1 MARWTIL
8 FGLTSFRLFP
18 SKLVSGLVPFAVLL
32 LRLPVVLPAI
42 ASCAASAAAGFMCSR
57 ASLCSPGRLR
67 VIWMFLSAGAWL
79 AFVGAV
85 ASLAWMPRSA
95 AEPYRAA
102 LESVPVIY
110 FAVWTTCGY
119 FVFIGLCLA
128 ALLKPYRVPLRSI
141 RPAVVVDTLLLGF
154 LMLDWEFSFAATARL
169 ASARSISFGIAFFPL
184 TLALFCAGSLTA
196 SGYRRER
203 GPWKRTYRDLA
214 LAAACQ
220 SASRTIFA
228 LSYGFLA
235 PGTFAAAADLLQAAA
250 FFLLA
255 SAARRPPAP
264 PAEPQENHAAE
275 PPIISVWREL
285 SIPLLALLG
294 IAGIPLMEK
303 FFGRGPGS
311 AAPMVELRRETLL
324 VSLGIYVLL
333 MLARQFLVQME
344 NRDLALDLQQE
355 SARLRLLLDNIHDA
369 VVTEDLR
376 GRLVFANDRFLD
388 MFGLQRDQI
397 VGLRLDNCIHPED
410 RRLGHEWRKPWL
422 AGVEGGACFE
432 FRGLRSDGTT
442 LYLESC
448 VVPVCLRGMVLGY
461 QSVIRDITE
470 RRKAEERQRE
480 LVQRLEFLV
489 SHMPLGCIVFDLE
502 FRILEWNSSAS
513 RIFGWTAPEVFGHNG
528 LELLVAPEIRPEIVA
543 AWKELQLSKRSDHRV
558 NQNLTKDRGVIE
570 CEWFNTSLID
580 ETGAVVA
587 VASMV
592 QDITER
598 KNLEAQLR
606 QSQKME
612 AIGVLA
618 GGIAH
623 DFNNLLTVI
632 VGNISLALM
641 RLEATHPAGR
651 GLQDAEKAAER
662 AGELVQQL
670 LGFSRKSPFRPRP
683 IDLNASVRESVD
695 LLRRT
700 VDPRIIIETSE
711 QPDLWLVEADR
722 GQINQILLNLCLNAR
737 DAMENG
743 GCLSVSTANL
753 VIGAEY
759 CRSQPEA
766 RPGEFVR
773 LRVADTGV
781 GMDQATLSRIFEP
794 FFTTKQ
800 VGKGTGLGLSM
811 VYGIVKQH
819 GGWITVE
826 SQPGCGSVFSVFLP
840 SSPKSAEAD
849 APLVTALD
857 TKGSETVLLVDD
869 EEMIRSLATGIL
881 ERRGYRVLQAQDGEE
896 ALEVVRQNL
905 AAQPGIRIDIVLLDM
920 TMPRKSG
927 RDTLAALHEVAP
939 EIPVVLASGYSADGN
954 EDLAA
959 LGARAFIQKPY
970 RPEDLL
976 RTLRAVLDSAF
987 RPQTAAEEHFRMQE

>member
-1 MARWTIL
+1 
-8 FGLTSFRLFP
+8 
-18 SKLVSGLVPFAVLL
+18 
-32 LRLPVVLPAI
+32 
-42 ASCAASAAAGFMCSR
+42 
-57 ASLCSPGRLR
+57 
-67 VIWMFLSAGAWL
+67 MFLSAGAWL

-85 ASLAWMPRSA
+85 ASLAWMRRGA

-110 FAVWTTCGY
+110 FALWTTCGY
-119 FVFIGLCLA
+119 FVFIGLGLA

-154 LMLDWEFSFAATARL
+154 LTLDWEFSIAAAARL
-169 ASARSISFGIAFFPL
+169 ASARSISFGMAFFPL
-184 TLALFCAGSLTA
+184 TLALLCAGSLTA
-196 SGYRRER
+196 SRHRREP

-220 SASRTIFA
+220 SASRTILA
-228 LSYGFLA
+228 LSYGSLA
-235 PGTFAAAADLLQAAA
+235 PSTFATPAAADVLQTAA

-255 SAARRPPAP
+255 SAARHPTAAPAASP
-264 PAEPQENHAAE
+264 KEGSTAE

-285 SIPLLALLG
+285 SIPFLTLLG
-294 IAGIPLMEK
+294 IGGIPLIEK
-303 FFGRGPGS
+303 FFGSRPG
-311 AAPMVELRRETLL
+311 AFAPMVELRRETLL
-324 VSLGIYVLL
+324 VSLGVYVVLV
-333 MLARQFLVQME
+333 LARQFLVQME

-369 VVTEDLR
+369 VITEDLR
-376 GRLVFANDRFLD
+376 GRLVFANDRFLH
-388 MFGLQRDQI
+388 MFGLRRDQI
-397 VGLRLDNCIHPED
+397 GGLRLDACIHPED
-410 RRLGHEWRKPWL
+410 RRLRHDWHEPL
-422 AGVEGGACFE
+422 FADSEGGARFE

-442 LYLESC
+442 LYLESS

-489 SHMPLGCIVFDLE
+489 SHMPLGCIVFDLD

-513 RIFGWTAPEVFGHNG
+513 RIFGWSAPEVFGRNG
-528 LELLVAPEIRPEIVA
+528 LELLVAPESRLEIVA
-543 AWKELQLSKRSDHRV
+543 AWKELQLSQRSDHRV
-558 NQNLTKDRGVIE
+558 TQNLTKDRGVIE

-592 QDITER
+592 QDVTER

-623 DFNNLLTVI
+623 DFKNLLTVI

-641 RLEATHPAGR
+641 RLGAAHPAGR

-662 AGELVQQL
+662 AAELVQQL
-670 LGFSRKSPFRPRP
+670 LGFSRKSPIRPRP

-737 DAMENG
+737 DAMEDG

-753 VIGAEY
+753 VIGADY
-759 CRSQPEA
+759 CRSRPEA
-766 RPGEFVR
+766 RPGEFVC
-773 LRVADTGV
+773 LRVADTGA

-826 SQPGCGSVFSVFLP
+826 SQPRCGSVFSVFLP
-840 SSPKSAEAD
+840 RSPKAAEED
-849 APLVTALD
+849 APRVTPSD

-869 EEMIRSLATGIL
+869 EEMIRTLATDIL

-896 ALEVVRQNL
+896 ALEVVRQDL
-905 AAQPGIRIDIVLLDM
+905 PGPPGRIDIVLLDM

-927 RDTLAALHEVAP
+927 RDTLAALREVAP
-939 EIPVVLASGYSADGN
+939 ELPVVLASGYSADGN

-976 RTLRAVLDSAF
+976 RTLRAVLDSAL
-987 RPQTAAEEHFRMQE
+987 RRQTAAEEHFPVQE